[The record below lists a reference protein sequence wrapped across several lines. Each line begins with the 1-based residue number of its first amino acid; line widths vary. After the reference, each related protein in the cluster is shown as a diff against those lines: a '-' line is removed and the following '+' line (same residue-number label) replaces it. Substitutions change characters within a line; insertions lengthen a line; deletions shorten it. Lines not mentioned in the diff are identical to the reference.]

1 MKILTK
7 DFISMSVA
15 QNDKQAKKR
24 LDENKLFPCVK
35 AIFMPWSCL
44 TYK

>member
-24 LDENKLFPCVK
+24 LDENKLFPCAKV
-35 AIFMPWSCL
+35 IFMPWSCL